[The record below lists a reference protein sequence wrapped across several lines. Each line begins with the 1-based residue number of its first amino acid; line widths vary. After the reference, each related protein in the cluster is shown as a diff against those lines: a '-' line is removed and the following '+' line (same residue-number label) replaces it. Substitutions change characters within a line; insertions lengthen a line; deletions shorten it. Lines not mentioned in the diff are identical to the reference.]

1 MSDEEDIIL
10 SELSDED
17 LVLQMHDD
25 LYDGLKEEIEE
36 GTQILLDRGWTAEQ
50 VLGKALVDGMT
61 IVGIDFRDGILFVP
75 EVLLAANAMKGGM
88 AILRP
93 LLAETGA
100 KPVGTMV
107 IGTVKGDIH
116 DIGKNLVAMM
126 LEGAG
131 FEVYDIGINNAV
143 EDYIAALE
151 RHKPD
156 ILGMSA
162 LLTTTMPYMKVV
174 IDALKE
180 QGIRDDYIVMVGGA
194 PLNEEFGEAVGADAY
209 CRDAAEAATTAV
221 HLGRLLVIGCGALAE
236 ELSAL
241 KRANQWT
248 ALDIKCLD
256 AALHNRP
263 EQIADR
269 LESVLAQYH
278 AEYTN
283 ILIAYADCGTGGA
296 VDRVARQFNAQR
308 LPGAHCYEFYAT
320 SPVFEALAE
329 AEPGTFYLTDFLVR
343 HFDRLVIEEM
353 KLDEYPELE
362 EMLFGRY
369 RKVVYLAQ
377 VDSSELLQQAERA
390 ARRLKLPLEVVTTGY
405 GLLAKTVEEEVIR
418 VIA

>member
-1 MSDEEDIIL
+1 M
-10 SELSDED
+10 
-17 LVLQMHDD
+17 
-25 LYDGLKEEIEE
+25 
-36 GTQILLDRGWTAEQ
+36 
-50 VLGKALVDGMT
+50 
-61 IVGIDFRDGILFVP
+61 
-75 EVLLAANAMKGGM
+75 
-88 AILRP
+88 
-93 LLAETGA
+93 
-100 KPVGTMV
+100 
-107 IGTVKGDIH
+107 
-116 DIGKNLVAMM
+116 
-126 LEGAG
+126 
-131 FEVYDIGINNAV
+131 
-143 EDYIAALE
+143 
-151 RHKPD
+151 
-156 ILGMSA
+156 
-162 LLTTTMPYMKVV
+162 
-174 IDALKE
+174 
-180 QGIRDDYIVMVGGA
+180 
-194 PLNEEFGEAVGADAY
+194 
-209 CRDAAEAATTAV
+209 
-221 HLGRLLVIGCGALAE
+221 GRLLVIGCGALAE

-248 ALDIKCLD
+248 TLDIKCLD

-263 EQIADR
+263 ERIADR
-269 LESVLAQYH
+269 LESVLAQHH

-296 VDRVARQFNAQR
+296 VDRVAQQFNAQR

-320 SPVFEALAE
+320 SPVFAALAE

>member
-1 MSDEEDIIL
+1 M
-10 SELSDED
+10 
-17 LVLQMHDD
+17 
-25 LYDGLKEEIEE
+25 
-36 GTQILLDRGWTAEQ
+36 
-50 VLGKALVDGMT
+50 
-61 IVGIDFRDGILFVP
+61 
-75 EVLLAANAMKGGM
+75 
-88 AILRP
+88 
-93 LLAETGA
+93 
-100 KPVGTMV
+100 
-107 IGTVKGDIH
+107 
-116 DIGKNLVAMM
+116 
-126 LEGAG
+126 
-131 FEVYDIGINNAV
+131 
-143 EDYIAALE
+143 
-151 RHKPD
+151 
-156 ILGMSA
+156 
-162 LLTTTMPYMKVV
+162 
-174 IDALKE
+174 
-180 QGIRDDYIVMVGGA
+180 
-194 PLNEEFGEAVGADAY
+194 
-209 CRDAAEAATTAV
+209 
-221 HLGRLLVIGCGALAE
+221 GRLLVIGCGALAE

-263 EQIADR
+263 ERIADR

-343 HFDRLVIEEM
+343 HFDRLVIEDM
-353 KLDEYPELE
+353 KLDEHPELE
-362 EMLFGRY
+362 DMLFGRY

-377 VDSSELLQQAERA
+377 VDSSELLDEAERA
-390 ARRLKLPLEVVTTGY
+390 ATRLKLPLEVVTTGY

>member
-1 MSDEEDIIL
+1 M
-10 SELSDED
+10 
-17 LVLQMHDD
+17 
-25 LYDGLKEEIEE
+25 
-36 GTQILLDRGWTAEQ
+36 
-50 VLGKALVDGMT
+50 
-61 IVGIDFRDGILFVP
+61 
-75 EVLLAANAMKGGM
+75 
-88 AILRP
+88 
-93 LLAETGA
+93 
-100 KPVGTMV
+100 
-107 IGTVKGDIH
+107 
-116 DIGKNLVAMM
+116 
-126 LEGAG
+126 
-131 FEVYDIGINNAV
+131 
-143 EDYIAALE
+143 
-151 RHKPD
+151 
-156 ILGMSA
+156 
-162 LLTTTMPYMKVV
+162 
-174 IDALKE
+174 
-180 QGIRDDYIVMVGGA
+180 
-194 PLNEEFGEAVGADAY
+194 
-209 CRDAAEAATTAV
+209 
-221 HLGRLLVIGCGALAE
+221 GRLLVIGCGALAE

-256 AALHNRP
+256 AMLHNRP

-377 VDSSELLQQAERA
+377 VDSGELLQQAERA

-418 VIA
+418 IIA

>member
-1 MSDEEDIIL
+1 M
-10 SELSDED
+10 
-17 LVLQMHDD
+17 
-25 LYDGLKEEIEE
+25 
-36 GTQILLDRGWTAEQ
+36 
-50 VLGKALVDGMT
+50 
-61 IVGIDFRDGILFVP
+61 
-75 EVLLAANAMKGGM
+75 
-88 AILRP
+88 
-93 LLAETGA
+93 
-100 KPVGTMV
+100 
-107 IGTVKGDIH
+107 
-116 DIGKNLVAMM
+116 
-126 LEGAG
+126 
-131 FEVYDIGINNAV
+131 
-143 EDYIAALE
+143 
-151 RHKPD
+151 
-156 ILGMSA
+156 
-162 LLTTTMPYMKVV
+162 
-174 IDALKE
+174 
-180 QGIRDDYIVMVGGA
+180 
-194 PLNEEFGEAVGADAY
+194 
-209 CRDAAEAATTAV
+209 
-221 HLGRLLVIGCGALAE
+221 GRLLVIGCGALAE

-263 EQIADR
+263 ERIADR

-278 AEYTN
+278 GEYTN

-329 AEPGTFYLTDFLVR
+329 AEPGTFYLTDFLAR

-353 KLDEYPELE
+353 KLDEHPELE

-377 VDSSELLQQAERA
+377 VDSSELLHQAERA
-390 ARRLKLPLEVVTTGY
+390 AMRLKLPLEVVTTGY